1 MTKQTIALCMC
12 VFFISCT
19 SREDDLKIN
28 TFNSGDPTMQKVVM
42 VVANEGPEPIGVLR
56 MCATRLN
63 EYTEHQL
70 PGNIKV
76 LAGELFIIEQPN
88 WFDER
93 RLCTFTRFN
102 FSQFVNVFDYATVI
116 RPKVTGPGIY
126 FMGSVI
132 SPEQIETVEDRANL
146 YDDQIKDRFKADL
159 LKVLSHYENLTPIN
173 FTVGDLQ

>member
-1 MTKQTIALCMC
+1 MIKNTIALCFN
-12 VFFISCT
+12 VFLISCT
-19 SREDDLKIN
+19 SQTDDLKISS
-28 TFNSGDPTMQKVVM
+28 FNSGDPTMQKVIM

-63 EYTEHQL
+63 QYTEHQL
-70 PGNIKV
+70 PEKIKV

-93 RLCTFTRFN
+93 RLCTFTRFTFN
-102 FSQFVNVFDYATVI
+102 QFVNVFDHATVI
-116 RPKVTGPGIY
+116 QPKLTGPGIY

-132 SPEQIETVEDRANL
+132 SKPIELVKDGADI

-159 LKVLSHYENLTPIN
+159 LKVLRHYEDLTPIN
-173 FTVGDLQ
+173 FTVEDLQ